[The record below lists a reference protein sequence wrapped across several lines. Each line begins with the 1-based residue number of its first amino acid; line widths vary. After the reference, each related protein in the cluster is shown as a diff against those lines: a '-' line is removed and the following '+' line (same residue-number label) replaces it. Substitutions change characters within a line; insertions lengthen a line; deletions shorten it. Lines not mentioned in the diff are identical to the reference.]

1 MAVLP
6 HKVEI
11 RCLFPGLK
19 AVCCVELPHI
29 LLCNHLYGLS
39 HYFFISQLSFFLI
52 FSYPV
57 REYPGIL

>member
-1 MAVLP
+1 MAVFS

-11 RCLFPGLK
+11 RRLFSGLK
-19 AVCCVELPHI
+19 VIRRVEPP
-29 LLCNHLYGLS
+29 

-57 REYPGIL
+57 REYPDILQMKKTP